1 MQTPG
6 LIAAL
11 AGLPVLVGLI
21 LAGGRIVAVEHAAI
35 EAPAAMSDGSE
46 SDGSDPAPAAIGPAP
61 SRDAGRARAV
71 APQIAAPSF
80 ADGTA
85 LERAE
90 PRAPMSTLSLA
101 MPRPKGIAE
110 PRLLHRPVALA
121 AGRIE
126 AQGHLVAIA
135 GVEPV
140 EADRTCRDAD
150 GVEWPCGAIARTAFR
165 NWLRGRA
172 VECTVKE
179 LPEDGPVTSA
189 CRLGTQDVGRWL
201 VGNGF
206 AEASSGG
213 PYGELDAEA
222 RRERRGIHAA
232 APKP

>member
-35 EAPAAMSDGSE
+35 ETPAAMSN
-46 SDGSDPAPAAIGPAP
+46 GSDPAPAAIAPAP

-110 PRLLHRPVALA
+110 PRLLHRPVAPA

-126 AQGHLVAIA
+126 AQGHVVNIA

-150 GVEWPCGAIARTAFR
+150 GVEWACGVIARTAFR

-179 LPEDGPVTSA
+179 LPEDGAVTSA

-206 AEASSGG
+206 AEASSDG

-222 RRERRGIHAA
+222 RRQGRGIHAA